1 MNLFEIIGTVCAL
14 FKVVEKM
21 DKSNVKTLVYGL
33 VLIVAGW
40 RLPDLVQAV
49 RWW

>member
-1 MNLFEIIGTVCAL
+1 MNLFEIIGTVCAV
-14 FKVVEKM
+14 FKMVEKM
-21 DKSNVKTLVYGL
+21 NKSDAKTLVYGL

-40 RLPDLVQAV
+40 RLPDLVHAV